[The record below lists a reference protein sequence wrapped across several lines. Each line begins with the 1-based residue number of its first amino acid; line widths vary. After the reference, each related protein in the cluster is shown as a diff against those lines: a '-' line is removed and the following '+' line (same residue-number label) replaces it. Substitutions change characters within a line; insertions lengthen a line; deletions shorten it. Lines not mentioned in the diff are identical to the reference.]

1 MLVNPYEIEKVAG
14 AIHNALTMDKAEAEI
29 RMVSLRSRE
38 QKYDLKFLL
47 NTFLKEMGSFDMQ
60 GERDQNT
67 FFSFQKYR
75 SYIISMF
82 FVQKQYFSKSKFSA
96 MTESYSK
103 LYLKCTYAIVNW
115 AC

>member
-1 MLVNPYEIEKVAG
+1 MVNPYEIEKVAG

-82 FVQKQYFSKSKFSA
+82 LVQKQYFCKRS
-96 MTESYSK
+96 
-103 LYLKCTYAIVNW
+103 LVQ
-115 AC
+115 

>member
-1 MLVNPYEIEKVAG
+1 MVNPYEIEKVAG
-14 AIHNALTMDKAEAEI
+14 VIHNALTMDKAEAEI

-67 FFSFQKYR
+67 FVSFEKYR
-75 SYIISMF
+75 SYTILMF
-82 FVQKQYFSKSKFSA
+82 LSKNNIF
-96 MTESYSK
+96 
-103 LYLKCTYAIVNW
+103 
-115 AC
+115 

>member
-1 MLVNPYEIEKVAG
+1 MVNPYEIEKVAG

-82 FVQKQYFSKSKFSA
+82 FCPKTIFF
-96 MTESYSK
+96 
-103 LYLKCTYAIVNW
+103 
-115 AC
+115 

>member
-1 MLVNPYEIEKVAG
+1 MVNPYEIEKVAG
-14 AIHNALTMDKAEAEI
+14 AIHNAITMDKAEAEI

-60 GERDQNT
+60 GERDQHI
-67 FFSFQKYR
+67 FFSFPKYR

-82 FVQKQYFSKSKFSA
+82 FVQNNIFLKPVCA
-96 MTESYSK
+96 MTESYST

>member
-60 GERDQNT
+60 GERDQ
-67 FFSFQKYR
+67 KYR